1 MPANRPRRSR
11 ALLLAA
17 LAALTGLLPAL
28 AAAEEL
34 ASERIPWRELAFEGS
49 KFGISLTAKLSL
61 ELAPTG
67 RAVGELLPSERT
79 SGITPAG
86 AQVVT
91 LRLDSEFLGR
101 RSAVELWIEPGTAAA
116 LQRVQTESGKRQ
128 RIKSERYG
136 EGGITSI
143 RHRPAKGEE
152 GLPSARWSDLRHGFE
167 EYPAWAGQNLRISDP
182 AALFYVVAAAALEKP
197 GDRLQLPLF
206 SDGDLLS
213 LEVKVVE
220 RLRVDVDYVLTQ
232 GGSTRHRREPVD
244 ALRLSLDARTLGPGA
259 IQHSFEL
266 AGLQGDVEMLFDPRA
281 RVPLELSGRV
291 PWVGRVAI
299 DLRRVVER

>member
-1 MPANRPRRSR
+1 MAASRPRRSR
-11 ALLLAA
+11 AFLLAA
-17 LAALTGLLPAL
+17 VAWLLPTV
-28 AAAEEL
+28 AAAGEL
-34 ASERIPWRELAFEGS
+34 ASERIPWRELRFEGS

-61 ELAPTG
+61 EMVPASLA
-67 RAVGELLPSERT
+67 AGELLPSERT
-79 SGITPAG
+79 PGIAPAG

-101 RSAVELWIEPGTAAA
+101 RSAVELWVDPGTAAA
-116 LQRVQTESGKRQ
+116 LQRIQTESGKRQ
-128 RIKSERYG
+128 RVKSERYG
-136 EGGITSI
+136 ERGITGV

-152 GLPSARWSDLRHGFE
+152 GSPPERWSDLRHGFD

-232 GGSTRHRREPVD
+232 GGSSRHRRESVD

-259 IQHSFEL
+259 MQHSFEL
-266 AGLQGDVEMLFDPRA
+266 AGLSGDVEMLFDPRA

-299 DLRRVVER
+299 DLRRVVERDN